1 MSEKYFA
8 AKKTEEIGSDIFK
21 KTEEYFEYLA
31 KTGRYS
37 LLERSYFQYFR
48 ALDHLGQLYRTGEKK
63 QFTNISVNH
72 FRNLLQHLLV
82 MTTSQ
87 RPAFEAK
94 ATNNDY
100 KSQAECILA
109 QGLLDHYMREKRLE
123 KHLKQAVETS
133 LWAGEGFITLEWDA
147 SEGREYGAED
157 GELVKD
163 GDIIVKNFGPLEVAF
178 DVSVQ
183 DTSKIDWHIIIE
195 YKNRYELSAKY
206 KKYKKQIA
214 EIGRS
219 DIREKFSQRLFLDS
233 YEDSDLIPVY
243 TFYHRPTLAVPGGR
257 IVELLT
263 PETILI
269 DNELPYKEVPI
280 YRIAPSEQAQSP
292 FGYSVAF
299 DLLPMQET
307 LDGLHSTAVTNIS
320 TFGVQNIAVP
330 MGNNNPVVAVEGGL
344 NMIEFDPQLGPPQP
358 LQLTSTGQETYSY
371 MANIEAQME
380 TIAGVNSVARGNPE
394 ASLKSGAALA
404 LVQSM
409 AIQFAS
415 GLQSSYASLLEDVGT
430 GIINV
435 LQEYASTPRIAMISG
450 KSHRNLM
457 KQWTKDD
464 LSTVSRV
471 IVDMGN
477 PLNRTTAG
485 KVNMAEQLIQ
495 AQLIKNPEQYLQ
507 VLNTGRI
514 EPLTEGPV
522 AENLYI
528 KNENEDMQAGKE
540 ARAIWTDQHAQHIM
554 EHKTLLANADARK
567 DPALL
572 QRVFAHIQSHIE
584 LLQNTPPE
592 QLIMTGQQPLMNQE
606 QMMAQEGEEGGG
618 GSPELSEDLAQFNP
632 TLKEGRNVGMP
643 KMPKNPL
650 SGERFNLATGGL

>member
-1 MSEKYFA
+1 MEKYFA
-8 AKKTEEIGSDIFK
+8 ARKTEEIGSVLLK
-21 KTEEYFEYLA
+21 KTEQYFEFLA
-31 KTGRYS
+31 ATGRYS

-48 ALDHLGQLYRTGEKK
+48 ALDHLGQLYKAGQSHE
-63 QFTNISVNH
+63 FTKISVNH

-109 QGLLDHYMREKRLE
+109 QGLLDYYMREKRLE
-123 KHLKQAVETS
+123 KHLKKAVETS
-133 LWAGEGFITLEWDA
+133 LWAGEGYITLEWDA
-147 SEGREYGAED
+147 SEGREYGADE
-157 GELVKD
+157 GELIRD
-163 GDIIVKNFGPLEVAF
+163 GDIVVKNFGPLEVIF
-178 DVSVQ
+178 DVTVQ
-183 DTSKIDWHIIIE
+183 DTAKIDWYIIIE
-195 YKNRYELSAKY
+195 YKNRHELGAKY
-206 KKYKKQIA
+206 KKFKKQIA
-214 EIGRS
+214 EIGRT
-219 DIREKFSQRLFLDS
+219 DIRDKFSQRLSLS
-233 YEDSDLIPVY
+233 EYEDSDLIPVY

-257 IVELLT
+257 IVEMLT
-263 PETILI
+263 PETILV
-269 DNELPYKEVPI
+269 DNELPYKEVPV
-280 YRIAPSEQAQSP
+280 YRIAPNEQAQSP

-358 LQLTSTGQETYSY
+358 LQLASTAAETYSY

-380 TIAGVNSVARGNPE
+380 TLSGVNSVSRGNPE

-435 LQEYASTPRIAMISG
+435 LQEYASTPRISMIAG
-450 KSHRNLM
+450 KSQRNLM
-457 KQWTKDD
+457 KEWTKED
-464 LSTVSRV
+464 LATISRV
-471 IVDMGN
+471 VVDMGN

-495 AQLIKNPEQYLQ
+495 AQLIKNPDQYLQ
-507 VLNTGRI
+507 VINTGRL
-514 EPLTEGPV
+514 EPLTEGIV
-522 AENLYI
+522 SENLYI

-540 ARAIWTDQHAQHIM
+540 ARAIWTDQHALHIM
-554 EHKTLLANADARK
+554 EHKTLLANAEARR

-572 QRVFAHIQSHIE
+572 ERVFSHIQDHIE

-592 QLIMTGQQPLMNQE
+592 NLMMTGQQPIANPE
-606 QMMAQEGEEGGG
+606 MMMEEGAEGP
-618 GSPELSEDLAQFNP
+618 PELGEDLAANNP
-632 TLKEGRNVGMP
+632 VLREASNVGMP
-643 KMPKNPL
+643 NMPKNPL
-650 SGERFNLATGGL
+650 TGDTFNQATGGL

>member
-1 MSEKYFA
+1 MVEKYFA
-8 AKKTEEIGSDIFK
+8 ARKTEEVGAVILKKTEQ
-21 KTEEYFEYLA
+21 YFEYLA
-31 KTGRYS
+31 ATGRYS

-48 ALDHLGQLYRTGEKK
+48 ALDHLGQLHRAGEKLE
-63 QFTNISVNH
+63 FTKLSVNH
-72 FRNLLQHLLV
+72 YRNLLQHLLV

-109 QGLLDHYMREKRLE
+109 QGLLDYYMVEKRLE
-123 KHLKQAVETS
+123 KHLKTAVETS
-133 LWAGEGFITLEWDA
+133 LWAAEGYITLEWDA
-147 SEGREYGAED
+147 GEGREYGADE
-157 GELVKD
+157 GELIKD
-163 GDIIVKNFGPLEVAF
+163 GDIVVKNFGPLEVVF
-178 DVSVQ
+178 DVTSQ
-183 DTSKIDWHIIIE
+183 NISKIDWYIIIE
-195 YKNRYELSAKY
+195 YKNRHELAAKY
-206 KKYKKQIA
+206 RKFKKQIY
-214 EIGRS
+214 EIGGTDVR
-219 DIREKFSQRLFLDS
+219 DKFSQRLSLTE
-233 YEDSDLIPVY
+233 YEDTDLIPVY

-257 IVELLT
+257 IVEMLT
-263 PETILI
+263 PETVLI
-269 DNELPYKEVPI
+269 DNELPYKEMPV
-280 YRIAPSEQAQSP
+280 YRISPNEQAQSP

-358 LQLTSTGQETYSY
+358 LQLSSTGQETYAY

-380 TIAGVNSVARGNPE
+380 TLSGVNSVSRGNPE

-415 GLQSSYASLLEDVGT
+415 GLQASYAALLEDVGT
-430 GIINV
+430 GIINI
-435 LQEYASTPRIAMISG
+435 LQEYASTPRVSMIAG
-450 KSHRNLM
+450 KSNRSLM
-457 KQWTKDD
+457 TQWTKED
-464 LSTVSRV
+464 LSTISRV

-507 VLNTGRI
+507 VINTGRL
-514 EPLTEGPV
+514 EPLTEGIV
-522 AENLYI
+522 SENLYI
-528 KNENEDMQAGKE
+528 KNENEDMQAGKD
-540 ARAIWTDQHAQHIM
+540 ARAIWTDQHALHIM
-554 EHKTLLANADARK
+554 EHKTLLANAEARRN
-567 DPALL
+567 PELL
-572 QRVFAHIQSHIE
+572 ERVFSHIQDHIE

-592 QLIMTGQQPLMNQE
+592 NLMMTGQQPLPNPE
-606 QMMAQEGEEGGG
+606 MMMEEGEAGP
-618 GSPELSEDLAQFNP
+618 PELGENMAANNP
-632 TLKEGRNVGMP
+632 TLKEASNVGLP

-650 SGERFNLATGGL
+650 TGDRFNQATGGL

>member
-1 MSEKYFA
+1 MVDKYFA
-8 AKKTEEIGSDIFK
+8 ARKTEEVGSSILK
-21 KTEEYFEYLA
+21 KSEEYFEYLA
-31 KTGRYS
+31 ATGRYG

-48 ALDHLGQLYRTGEKK
+48 ALDHLGKLYRAGEK
-63 QFTNISVNH
+63 QEFTKISVNH
-72 FRNLLQHLLV
+72 YRNLIQHLLV

-109 QGLLDHYMREKRLE
+109 QGLLDYYMREKRLE
-123 KHLKQAVETS
+123 KHLKKAVETS
-133 LWAGEGFITLEWDA
+133 LWAGEGYITLEWDA
-147 SEGREYGAED
+147 SEGREYGADE

-163 GDIIVKNFGPLEVAF
+163 GDIVVKNFGPLEVVF
-178 DVSVQ
+178 DVTVQ
-183 DTSKIDWHIIIE
+183 DVSKIDWYIIIE
-195 YKNRYELSAKY
+195 YKNRHELAAKF
-206 KKYKKQIA
+206 KKYKKQIN
-214 EIGRS
+214 EIGQTDVR
-219 DIREKFSQRLFLDS
+219 DKFSERLSLIQ
-233 YEDSDLIPVY
+233 YEDTDLIPVY

-257 IVELLT
+257 IIEMLT
-263 PETILI
+263 PETVLI
-269 DNELPYKEVPI
+269 DNELPYKEIPV
-280 YRIAPSEQAQSP
+280 YRIAPNEQAQSP

-358 LQLTSTGQETYSY
+358 LQLSSTGQETYNY

-380 TIAGVNSVARGNPE
+380 TISGVNSVSRGNPE

-409 AIQFAS
+409 AIQFSS

-435 LQEYASTPRIAMISG
+435 LQEYASTPRVSMIAG
-450 KSHRNLM
+450 KSQRNLM
-457 KQWTKDD
+457 KQWTKSD
-464 LSTVSRV
+464 LSTISRV

-495 AQLIKNPEQYLQ
+495 AQLIKNPDQYLQ
-507 VLNTGRI
+507 VINTGRL
-514 EPLTEGPV
+514 EPITEGIV
-522 AENLYI
+522 SENLYI

-540 ARAIWTDQHAQHIM
+540 ARAIWTDQHALHIM

-572 QRVFAHIQSHIE
+572 ERVFSHIQDHIE
-584 LLQNTPPE
+584 LLQTTPPE
-592 QLIMTGQQPLMNQE
+592 NLMMTGQQPLPNPE
-606 QMMAQEGEEGGG
+606 SMMGVEGEEGAGP
-618 GSPELSEDLAQFNP
+618 PELGEDMAGNNP
-632 TLKEGRNVGMP
+632 VLKEASNVGMP

-650 SGERFNLATGGL
+650 SGERFNQATGGL

>member
-1 MSEKYFA
+1 MEKYFA
-8 AKKTEEIGSDIFK
+8 ARKTEEIGSILMK
-21 KTEEYFEYLA
+21 KTEQYFEFLA
-31 KTGRYS
+31 ATGRYS

-48 ALDHLGQLYRTGEKK
+48 ALDHLGKLYSAGTKHE
-63 QFTNISVNH
+63 FTKISVNH
-72 FRNLLQHLLV
+72 YRNLLQHLLV

-109 QGLLDHYMREKRLE
+109 QGLLDYYMREKRLE
-123 KHLKQAVETS
+123 KHLKKAVETS
-133 LWAGEGFITLEWDA
+133 LWSGEGYITLEWDA
-147 SEGREYGAED
+147 SEGREFGADE
-157 GELVKD
+157 GELIKD
-163 GDIIVKNFGPLEVAF
+163 GDIVVKNFGPLEVIF
-178 DVSVQ
+178 DVTVQ
-183 DTSKIDWHIIIE
+183 DVAKIDWYIIIE
-195 YKNRYELSAKY
+195 YKNRHELAAKY
-206 KKYKKQIA
+206 KKFKKQIA
-214 EIGRS
+214 EIGRT
-219 DIREKFSQRLFLDS
+219 DIRDKFSQRLSLS
-233 YEDSDLIPVY
+233 EYEDGDLIPVY

-257 IVELLT
+257 IVEMLT

-269 DNELPYKEVPI
+269 DNELPYKEMPV
-280 YRIAPSEQAQSP
+280 YRIAPNEQAQSP

-320 TFGVQNIAVP
+320 TFGIQNIAVP

-358 LQLTSTGQETYSY
+358 LQLASTGQETYSY

-380 TIAGVNSVARGNPE
+380 TLSGVNSVSRGNPE

-435 LQEYASTPRIAMISG
+435 LQEYASTPRVSMIAG
-450 KSHRNLM
+450 KSQRNLM
-457 KQWTKDD
+457 REWTKED
-464 LSTVSRV
+464 LSTISRV
-471 IVDMGN
+471 VVDMGN

-495 AQLIKNPEQYLQ
+495 AQLIKNPDQYLQ
-507 VLNTGRI
+507 VINTGRL
-514 EPLTEGPV
+514 EPLTEGV
-522 AENLYI
+522 VSENLYI

-540 ARAIWTDQHAQHIM
+540 AKAIWTDQHALHIM
-554 EHKTLLANADARK
+554 EHKTLLANADARR

-572 QRVFAHIQSHIE
+572 ERVFSHIQDHIE

-592 QLIMTGQQPLMNQE
+592 NLMMTGQQPIVNPE
-606 QMMAQEGEEGGG
+606 MMMEEGAEGP
-618 GSPELSEDLAQFNP
+618 PELGEDMAENNP
-632 TLKEGRNVGMP
+632 VLREASNVGMP
-643 KMPKNPL
+643 NMPKNPL
-650 SGERFNLATGGL
+650 TGEEFNQATGGL